1 MEMKEY
7 MSQTGISIGDQHTF
21 RDWGL
26 LLISISISSPEAK
39 TKVIDVLGGDGHIDM
54 TEAFGPVRYK
64 NRTLVFSFILLDR
77 RPEIWHGIS
86 SRMKNYRKKKKMK
99 VTLDSDP
106 GYYWE
111 GRLSVESVKEDQVY
125 SSIEITLDAFP
136 YKYERADSQEPWKWD
151 SFSFVSGVIRYI
163 GEVEITAEEN
173 KINIP
178 KGNMRSVPK
187 FFVSQNS
194 PDFSVDYQG
203 HRFRLKA
210 GWNRFPQI
218 SVGGEEDVVLYFS
231 GTGKVKVEYRGGS
244 L

>member
-1 MEMKEY
+1 MKMKEY
-7 MSQTGISIGDQHTF
+7 MSQTGISIEDKHTF
-21 RDWGL
+21 QTWGL

-39 TKVIDVLGGDGHIDM
+39 TKVIEVLVGDGSIDL

-64 NRTLVFSFILLDR
+64 NRTLVFSFILLHR

-86 SRMKNYRKKKKMK
+86 SRLKNYCHGKKMK

-111 GRLSVESVKEDQVY
+111 GRLFVESVKEDQVY

-136 YKYERADSQEPWKWD
+136 YKYEQISSQEPWKWD
-151 SFSFVSGVIRYI
+151 PFNFASGVIRYI
-163 GEVEITAEEN
+163 GEVRITADEN
-173 KINIP
+173 TIHIP
-178 KGNMRSVPK
+178 KGNMRSVPR
-187 FFVSQNS
+187 FYVSQNS
-194 PDFSVDYQG
+194 SDFSVTYQG
-203 HRFRLKA
+203 RTFPLKA

-218 SVGGEEDVVLYFS
+218 SVGGDVDVVLRFS
-231 GTGKVKVEYRGGS
+231 GTGKVKVDYRGGS

>member
-1 MEMKEY
+1 
-7 MSQTGISIGDQHTF
+7 
-21 RDWGL
+21 
-26 LLISISISSPEAK
+26 
-39 TKVIDVLGGDGHIDM
+39 M
-54 TEAFGPVRYK
+54 T
-64 NRTLVFSFILLDR
+64 L
-77 RPEIWHGIS
+77 
-86 SRMKNYRKKKKMK
+86 
-99 VTLDSDP
+99 
-106 GYYWE
+106 
-111 GRLSVESVKEDQVY
+111 
-125 SSIEITLDAFP
+125 
-136 YKYERADSQEPWKWD
+136 
-151 SFSFVSGVIRYI
+151 GVIRYI